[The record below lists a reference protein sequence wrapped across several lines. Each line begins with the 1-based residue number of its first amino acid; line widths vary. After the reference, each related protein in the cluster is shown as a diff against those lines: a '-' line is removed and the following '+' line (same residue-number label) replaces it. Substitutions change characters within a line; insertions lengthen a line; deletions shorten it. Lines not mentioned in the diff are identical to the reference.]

1 LLPSRHADRPPGL
14 LLLVATIDPRLV
26 EPLRLAAIRAFLAI
40 LHASDER
47 REDAITFLVIV
58 LGLMRG

>member
-1 LLPSRHADRPPGL
+1 MPAVVLTTL
-14 LLLVATIDPRLV
+14 LLLAATVDPRLA

-40 LHASDER
+40 LSASDER

-58 LGLMRG
+58 LGLMRV